1 MRFFSC
7 KFLNASLPFF
17 ISGRMAP
24 VKRENK
30 NMTRIKILSGFF
42 LWALLCAAVVS
53 CVKDG
58 VGDADPD
65 DPKTGNSA
73 SISLKIRIGETN
85 PGTRAGEQDPEKKIS
100 SIRIVL
106 YDKASGK
113 AEYSWD
119 LHATNINIA
128 DGSIIPFHGGDVS
141 ENPTQPTETFFVS
154 KAREVK
160 RGDYYMLVVANPS
173 QELIGVTKEGTYV
186 SGIRGV
192 LSDMTPAQ
200 FIGPDGEIQ
209 MANHQGLV
217 EVRADRD
224 FWDTELEAQ
233 DHPVF
238 VAIERS
244 LAKIVVMSYNI
255 QFPGSAYVSNL
266 MWNVDI
272 VNKHTYWLRHMAE
285 KADGLP
291 ERYLDTDRENF
302 YAVDPNYSGFSVNN
316 GTGDQEKEA
325 LKNALPDQ
333 FAYIAEDEVEMYA
346 LDDMGSTVYV
356 TENTMEAAE
365 QRRDVTTRIVISGTY
380 YPNGPTDDDGH
391 FYTYNNM
398 VITAS
403 EMAGYA
409 YDTYTIPEQYAGLAD
424 VIDKMWDQGFD
435 FDSPGAETNKAFSVD
450 GLNFY
455 KFGKVYYIVLVRHF
469 NDAQK
474 PVFMSYGRYGVVRNN
489 AYEVKI
495 LSIAGPGSPVF
506 PEPNPDPDD
515 LEDWLVVELKVVD
528 WDVYNLQFD
537 Y

>member
-1 MRFFSC
+1 
-7 KFLNASLPFF
+7 
-17 ISGRMAP
+17 
-24 VKRENK
+24 
-30 NMTRIKILSGFF
+30 MTRIKILSGFF

-53 CVKDG
+53 CAKDR

-85 PGTRAGEQDPEKKIS
+85 PTTRAGEQDPEKKIS
-100 SIRIVL
+100 SICIVL

-113 AEYSWD
+113 ADYCWD
-119 LHATNINIA
+119 LQATNINIA

-154 KAREVK
+154 TARKVK

-173 QELIGVTKEGTYV
+173 QELIEVTKEGASV
-186 SGIRGV
+186 SDIRGV

-217 EVRADRD
+217 EVRSDSD
-224 FWDTELEAQ
+224 FWDNELDAQ
-233 DHPVF
+233 DHPVY

-244 LAKIVVMSYNI
+244 LAKIIVKADDI
-255 QFPGSAYVSNL
+255 QFPGSAYMTDL

-272 VNKHTYWLRHMAE
+272 VNKHTFWLRRMAE
-285 KADGLP
+285 KADGSQ
-291 ERYLDTDRENF
+291 EQYSDTDRENF

-316 GTGDQEKEA
+316 GTSDQEKED
-325 LKNALPDQ
+325 LKAALPGQFSYITEDQ
-333 FAYIAEDEVEMYA
+333 VEMYP
-346 LDDMGSTVYV
+346 LDDVGATAYV

-365 QRRDVTTRIVISGTY
+365 QRRDVTTRIVISGNYFPRRIVANRAGTY
-380 YPNGPTDDDGH
+380 GTLGEH

-398 VITAS
+398 VITAGDM
-403 EMAGYA
+403 EYYA
-409 YDTYTIPEQYAGLAD
+409 TYTYDIPEQYAGLED
-424 VIDKMWDQGFD
+424 VIYKMQAQGFD
-435 FDSPGAETNKAFSVD
+435 FSNPGAESSKAFSVD

-455 KFGKVYYIVLVRHF
+455 KYGKVYYTVLIRHF
-469 NDAQK
+469 DDTQK

-495 LSIAGPGSPVF
+495 LSISGPGSPVF
-506 PEPNPDPDD
+506 PEPNPDRDD
-515 LEDWLVVELKVVD
+515 LEDWLVVDLKVVD
-528 WDVYNLQFD
+528 WDTYNLQFD

>member
-1 MRFFSC
+1 
-7 KFLNASLPFF
+7 
-17 ISGRMAP
+17 MA
-24 VKRENK
+24 
-30 NMTRIKILSGFF
+30 RIKILSGIF

-53 CVKDG
+53 CAKDG
-58 VGDADPD
+58 VGDTDPD

-113 AEYSWD
+113 ADYSWD
-119 LHATNINIA
+119 LQATNINIA

-141 ENPTQPTETFFVS
+141 ANPTLPTETFFVS
-154 KAREVK
+154 TARKVK

-173 QELIGVTKEGTYV
+173 QEVIAVTKEGASV

-200 FIGPDGEIQ
+200 LIGPDGEIQ
-209 MANHQGLV
+209 MANHQGLA
-217 EVRADRD
+217 EVRSDRD
-224 FWDTELEAQ
+224 FWATELEAQ

-244 LAKIVVMSYNI
+244 LAKIIVKADDI
-255 QFPGSAYVSNL
+255 QFPGSAYMTNL

-272 VNKHTYWLRHMAE
+272 VNKHTFWLRRMAE
-285 KADGLP
+285 KADGLQ
-291 ERYLDTDRENF
+291 EQYLDTDRENF

-316 GTGDQEKEA
+316 GTGDQEKENLKAA
-325 LKNALPDQ
+325 LAGQFSYITEDQ
-333 FAYIAEDEVEMYA
+333 VEMYP
-346 LDDMGSTVYV
+346 LDDVGATAYV

-365 QRRDVTTRIVISGTY
+365 QRRDVTTRIVISGNY
-380 YPNGPTDDDGH
+380 FPRRIASRGVQGEH

-398 VITAS
+398 VLTAGNM
-403 EMAGYA
+403 EYFANNT
-409 YDTYTIPEQYAGLAD
+409 YDIPEQYAGLED
-424 VIDKMWDQGFD
+424 VIYKMQDQGFD
-435 FDSPGAETNKAFSVD
+435 FSDPGAESSKAFSVD

-455 KFGKVYYIVLVRHF
+455 KYGKVYYIVLVRHF
-469 NDAQK
+469 NDTQK

-489 AYEVKI
+489 AYEIKI

-515 LEDWLVVELKVVD
+515 LEDWLIVELRVVD